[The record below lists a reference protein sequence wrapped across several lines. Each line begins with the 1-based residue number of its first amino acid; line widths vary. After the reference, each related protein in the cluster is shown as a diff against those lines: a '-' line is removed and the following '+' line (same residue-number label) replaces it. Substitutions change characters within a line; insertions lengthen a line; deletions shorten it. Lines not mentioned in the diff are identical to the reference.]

1 MLLRIEQLLVLVL
14 PVQFDQPVRQVLESA
29 RCCQRSADERPAP
42 SLSGE
47 FPAHDNFLAVALENC
62 FDGRH
67 VFPRADQILR
77 GSTAEEKTDRF
88 DENRFACAGFT
99 GQNVERLFKFNR
111 NRLDD
116 RQVPDRQITNHKSL
130 RIMGLT
136 VFHSVCYRCTYPRYP
151 SSAHHNRTRPEALLP
166 TPGSFVLALQLQG
179 SATPAQ
185 DSSFNVID
193 LIAEAS
199 PVSKA
204 VLLTLLIFSVVSWAI
219 VVFKALSFRRIEQQ
233 SATFLDVFRRST
245 KFSEVQAV
253 CKSLEGSP
261 LVGMFQAGY
270 AELNLQLR
278 QPAAANSPPGAA
290 ARPTLKSLTAVDRAL
305 LRASSVEVNKLEKRV
320 PFLATTASITPF
332 IGLFGTVW
340 GIMIAFFEIGQQG
353 STDLAVVAPGI
364 ADALIATAVGLA
376 AAIPAV
382 YFYNHF
388 TTKVKTYASEMDDFA
403 LEFLNIAERNFT

>member
-1 MLLRIEQLLVLVL
+1 
-14 PVQFDQPVRQVLESA
+14 
-29 RCCQRSADERPAP
+29 
-42 SLSGE
+42 
-47 FPAHDNFLAVALENC
+47 
-62 FDGRH
+62 
-67 VFPRADQILR
+67 
-77 GSTAEEKTDRF
+77 
-88 DENRFACAGFT
+88 
-99 GQNVERLFKFNR
+99 
-111 NRLDD
+111 
-116 RQVPDRQITNHKSL
+116 
-130 RIMGLT
+130 
-136 VFHSVCYRCTYPRYP
+136 
-151 SSAHHNRTRPEALLP
+151 LP

-179 SATPAQ
+179 SAAPARETV
-185 DSSFNVID
+185 NVIG
-193 LIAEAS
+193 LLGEAS
-199 PVSKA
+199 ALSFV
-204 VLLTLLIFSVVSWAI
+204 VLALLLVFSVASWAI
-219 VVFKALSFRRIEQQ
+219 VLYKAWAFRRIERQT
-233 SATFLDVFRRST
+233 ATFLDVFRRST

-278 QPAAANSPPGAA
+278 QPVTAGSPDTAA
-290 ARPTLKSLTAVDRAL
+290 ARPTLKSLAAVDRAL
-305 LRASSVEVNKLEKRV
+305 LRASSAELNRLEKRV

-340 GIMIAFFEIGQQG
+340 GIMSAFANIGSQG

-364 ADALIATAVGLA
+364 ADALIATAAGLA